1 MRPDSTSNTAQLLWY
16 ETQPRA
22 VATGVTDS
30 LRINAAVRGTPA
42 TVQIQLRTGVFVPL
56 QRASNGLYTARLAV
70 SDVLFGYRTADLH
83 NVAGF
88 LEVTAGNLTQQTTLI
103 VNVRDALVPATEVTV
118 LSQTAQMSPHVFNLR
133 YDSLYLGTQAPA
145 QVLQA
150 FYQVLDDEYDF
161 INVIEQVVSANDI
174 FYFAARN
181 DITGLGLQ
189 TFDRAAGY
197 GSAARLQGILHF
209 PNDALFDPAWTANLH
224 ELSHRW
230 MNFSNLPSLRAGRPH
245 WPISSLA
252 YGINGFSHP
261 LTGDPLIFRYSI
273 TPQPNGTFT
282 LARIT
287 DPIFYNDFELYLL
300 GLLPADSVAPHLVF
314 LNQDQ
319 HSEVRPGGTLRGA
332 VDTVTAAEWIAR
344 DGARNP
350 AYSAAQREF
359 RMATIVLSR
368 NGLLSREEM
377 AFFNHMAARG
387 ELRSDVQVLNGTTRL
402 TTAPFYIATGG
413 RGTLVTRLRS
423 TQRN

>member
-1 MRPDSTSNTAQLLWY
+1 M
-16 ETQPRA
+16 
-22 VATGVTDS
+22 
-30 LRINAAVRGTPA
+30 
-42 TVQIQLRTGVFVPL
+42 FVPL
-56 QRASNGLYTARLAV
+56 QRASNGLYTARLAA

-88 LEVTAGNLTQQTTLI
+88 LEVTSRNLTQQTTLY
-103 VNVRDALVPATEVTV
+103 VNVRDALVPTTDVTV
-118 LSQTAQMSPHVFNLR
+118 LSQTAQRSPHVFNLR
-133 YDSLYLGTQAPA
+133 YDSLYLGGQAPA

-161 INVIEQVVSANDI
+161 INVIEQVSSANDV
-174 FYFAARN
+174 FYFAVRN

-189 TFDRAAGY
+189 TFDRSAGY

-209 PNDALFDPAWTANLH
+209 PIDALFDPAWTANLH

-230 MNFSNLPSLRAGRPH
+230 MNFSNLPSVRTGRPH

-252 YGINGFSHP
+252 YGINGYSHP

-273 TPQPNGTFT
+273 TPQASGAFT
-282 LARIT
+282 LTRVA

-319 HSEVRPGGTLRGA
+319 HSQVRPGGTLQGP
-332 VDTVTAAEWIAR
+332 VDTVTAAKWIAR
-344 DGARNP
+344 DGPRNP
-350 AYSAAQREF
+350 SYNTAQREF

-377 AFFNHMAARG
+377 SYFNHMAARG

-413 RGTLVTRLRS
+413 RGTLITRLRPS
-423 TQRN
+423 PNN